1 MEFLHTFAFLLFC
14 LLSQARCEVYHITP
28 EELEV
33 ADDCNSSCITLS
45 QLAASTPFISSNI
58 TLIFLPGSHNLTQN
72 LTFSNIDYV
81 SIAAS
86 NFTAQITCK
95 LSTRFAIENVQY
107 AGISDLEFFGCGSS
121 FIRNVAEFVLQ
132 DVLFDG
138 HEESSTALQLIETSA
153 TLIATTFLSNT
164 RGTLIGDGPSHF
176 LGGGAIIVT
185 HTNVLIRDCMFERN
199 RAEVG
204 GAIYADQNST
214 LSVENTIFVNN
225 QALIHVEPALGMG
238 GVLYQE
244 SGSVTITN
252 CLFTNNS
259 APNFSGGVIY
269 SNKSDVH
276 IKASQFAHSSASNG
290 AVIFSYNGSVSIDSS
305 QFNQNT
311 ATWGGVIHSSNS
323 DILIDQSQFSD
334 NRVTMGGGIVHSLG
348 GTVTLNDSQ
357 FHSSMATWGGI
368 LYTNKHSK
376 FMISQ
381 SQFNGSIA
389 TMHGGVFYCNTGD
402 IEIQSSQ
409 FYNNSA
415 NSIDN
420 EFTQGGVLYSLNGN
434 VHINDSQFHSS
445 AGTYYG
451 GALISISGNVS
462 ISSSQFSAH
471 KATDGGAISLFSSNI
486 IIEDNCQFDRN
497 SAVFGGAVYAYNSN
511 IRIRD
516 GSEFDSNTASDQ
528 GGGIYLIECKVS
540 INNSDFHWNSAA
552 TDGGALYSADGR
564 VDIEGSKFKYNSAL
578 RGGAMNVFKSQV
590 SLKGTEIS
598 SNMATNTAGALYGYF
613 DSNVVILDSILNN
626 NTAMVSAGSLYSS
639 RSSVMIQA
647 SILNNNTATRL
658 RAGVLESSNS
668 DITVED
674 CRMIGNNASVW
685 GGVLY
690 TSNSNIVV
698 RNSHMNHSRV
708 NVYNGQG
715 GVFYAINSRVEIYE
729 SIFHNNTAILE
740 GGVMY
745 SRTSNII
752 VNGSHFSR
760 NFAIFNA
767 GVAFTENDV
776 VTIYDSFFMDNHA
789 AFVGAVMYTNNSN
802 VSVDISQFVG
812 NSAVHGGVIDSFLD
826 SNLTLERSQFY
837 DNRAESLGAVLRTNR
852 GYFVVRYC
860 QFHNNTCSRQGG
872 VILCI
877 RSQYTIEESQFSKN
891 RALEGS
897 VLYTIESSINVHS
910 VSIHNNTGDDG
921 TFYLFESN
929 ITVSNASFTSNIGSF
944 LATDTI
950 VNFTNFNSFE
960 SCMSA
965 EVDRIN
971 FQEGGALTAFQST
984 IYFEGTT
991 TFDNNQADYGGAIH
1005 STESV
1010 LNITGT
1016 TLVSQNLA
1024 ARHGGGVFLSQS
1036 EVFCQPSSL
1045 FILENNTARRGGGGI
1060 YAVGSTIEVS
1070 IVTNDTLVNI
1080 VGNVA
1085 RRGGGLA
1092 LNSNA
1097 KLYVTKRTSFRAPV
1111 YAVQIAD
1118 NSAELGGA
1126 FFVSDVSNAVSC
1138 ESPSTECFLQ
1148 VLAIHRNEEEDINTV
1163 ALFISNNSA
1172 KRSASIYGGL
1182 LDRCKVS
1189 PLAEVHSRL
1198 PDNNIADYLY
1208 NGSGLDYFLDSTEIT
1223 PDMITS
1229 EAVKVCFC
1237 FNGFHNC
1244 SHLDPEIRVVKKGEP
1259 FVVSVTAV
1267 DQIGRPIT
1275 SKIQSSLMFTQS
1287 GLAEGQLLQDVT
1299 NKCNDLTFNV
1309 FSSEKNETLTL
1320 LANGPCKDADLS
1332 IRSVVVQFLPC
1343 ACPIGFQPVNSNS
1356 TCECECH
1363 HSISRY
1369 ATCDDQTGSF
1379 VRQSVNVW
1387 ITYSN
1392 ISGYLVYPNC
1402 PYGYCESPDIRTPIT
1417 LSQPNGSNAQCT
1429 FNRVSTLCAS
1439 CEPGLSLSLGGP
1451 RCLRCPHYWPALV
1464 VVIILAAALAGVALV
1479 AMLLFLNMTVA
1490 VGSLNGIIFY
1500 ANIVAANRNI
1510 FPYETEP
1517 GIASVFISFLN
1528 LDIGIDT
1535 CFFEGMTTYS
1545 KTWLQ
1550 LLFPLY
1556 VIVLV
1561 VLLIIISSYSTKFSN
1576 LIGKKDPVATLATLI
1591 LLSYAKLLGISFTVL
1606 SPGTLVYEDGSR
1618 QTVWLPDATITYFS
1632 GIHVPLFL
1640 VAIFIL
1646 IFGILFTTVVFL
1658 WQWLVRL
1665 PNKPI
1670 FAWIRNQKLQIF
1682 IETYNNPYTLRH
1694 RYWTGML
1701 LLARVISYLIAA
1713 VNVSNDRYLALT
1725 SIIFI
1730 IVCILCLKGLT
1741 RGQVF
1746 KNWPIDLLETFFY
1759 FDILLLAIFTW
1770 YLIRPSNA
1778 LTGSP
1783 LAALNASVI
1792 MALIVLIF
1800 IILYHIYSYT
1810 SLFLKFR
1817 ETKIGKKFDQVFKS
1831 LSVTK
1836 QKQRK
1841 LETSEDNILLDMVYR
1856 PTNTEGYSSTKDSQR
1871 SKSQS
1876 QPTQS
1881 VIDIHVRKP
1890 GLEMETN
1897 AMVLSNISNQDG
1909 KESYNFTASTDAE
1922 KHVPD

>member
-1 MEFLHTFAFLLFC
+1 MAFLRTFELLLFC
-14 LLSQARCEVYHITP
+14 LLSQAKCEIYHITP
-28 EELEV
+28 KELEV
-33 ADDCNSSCITLS
+33 ADNCNSSCITLS
-45 QLAASTPFISSNI
+45 QLAASTPFVSSNI
-58 TLIFLPGSHNLTQN
+58 TLIFLPGSHNLTEN
-72 LTFSNIDYV
+72 LTFSNIDYI
-81 SIAAS
+81 SIAAN
-86 NFTAQITCK
+86 NFAPQITCE
-95 LSTRFAIENVQY
+95 LSTHLAIENVQY
-107 AGISDLEFFGCGSS
+107 AGISDLEFFGCGSN
-121 FIRNVAEFVLQ
+121 FIRNVAEFVLL
-132 DVLFDG
+132 DVLFHG
-138 HEESSTALQLIETSA
+138 NEESSTALQLIETTA
-153 TLIATTFLSNT
+153 TLVATTFLSNT
-164 RGTLIGDGPSHF
+164 RGTLTGNGVLYF
-176 LGGGAIIVT
+176 FAGGAIIAT
-185 HTNVLIRDCMFERN
+185 HTNIFIRDGIFERN

-204 GAIYADQNST
+204 GVIYADQNST
-214 LSVENTIFVNN
+214 LSAENTTFVNN
-225 QALIHVEPALGMG
+225 QALFQSSTVEPALGMG

-259 APNFSGGVIY
+259 APNFSGGVVY
-269 SNKSDVH
+269 SNKSDLY
-276 IKASQFAHSSASNG
+276 IKASQFADSSASNG
-290 AVIFSYNGSVSIDSS
+290 SIIFSYNGSVSIDSS
-305 QFNQNT
+305 QFNRNT
-311 ATWGGVIHSSNS
+311 ATWGGVIQSSNS
-323 DILIDQSQFSD
+323 NVLIDRSQFSD

-348 GTVTLNDSQ
+348 GTVTLNDGQ

-368 LYTNKHSK
+368 LYTNEHSK

-389 TMHGGVFYCNTGD
+389 TMEGGVFYCNTGD

-415 NSIDN
+415 NSPDN
-420 EFTQGGVLYSLNGN
+420 EFPPQGGVLYSLNGN
-434 VHINDSQFHSS
+434 VHINNSQFHSS

-462 ISSSQFSAH
+462 ISNSQFSAH
-471 KATDGGAISLFSSNI
+471 KATYGGAISLFSSNI
-486 IIEDNCQFDRN
+486 IIEDSCQFDHN
-497 SAVFGGAVYAYNSN
+497 SAVSGGAVYAFNSN

-516 GSEFDSNTASDQ
+516 GSEFNSNTASDQ
-528 GGGIYLIECKVS
+528 GGAILMIECKVS
-540 INNSDFHWNSAA
+540 INSSDFHWNSAA
-552 TDGGALYSADGR
+552 TEGGALYSADGR
-564 VDIEGSKFKYNSAL
+564 VNIEGSKFKYNSAL
-578 RGGAMNVFKSQV
+578 NGGAMNVFKSQV

-598 SNMATNTAGALYGYF
+598 SNMATNTAGVLFGNF
-613 DSNVVILDSILNN
+613 DSNIVILDSILNN
-626 NTAMVSAGSLYSS
+626 NTATVSAGSLYCSC
-639 RSSVMIQA
+639 SSVMIQA
-647 SILNNNTATRL
+647 SILNNNTATR
-658 RAGVLESSNS
+658 AGVLESSDS
-668 DITVED
+668 DITVDD
-674 CRMIGNNASVW
+674 CRMIGNNASVF

-690 TSNSNIVV
+690 TFNSNIIV
-698 RNSHMNHSRV
+698 RNSHVNHSRV
-708 NVYNGQG
+708 NIGQG
-715 GVFYAINSRVEIYE
+715 GVFYSINSRMEIYE
-729 SIFHNNTAILE
+729 SIFHNNRAALE

-752 VNGSHFSR
+752 VNGSHFSG
-760 NFAIFNA
+760 NIAIFNA
-767 GVAFTENDV
+767 AVAFTENDV
-776 VTIYDSFFMDNHA
+776 VTIYDSFFMDNCA
-789 AFVGAVMYTNNSN
+789 TIGAVMHANNSN
-802 VSVDISQFVG
+802 VSVDISQFVD
-812 NSAVHGGVIDSFLD
+812 NSALSGGVIESFLD
-826 SNLTLERSQFY
+826 SNITLERSQFY
-837 DNRAESLGAVLRTNR
+837 DNRADSLGAVLRTNR
-852 GYFVVRYC
+852 GYFEIRHS
-860 QFHNNTCSRQGG
+860 QFHNNTCSRLGG

-877 RSQYTIEESQFSKN
+877 RSQYTIKESQFTEN
-891 RALEGS
+891 RALDGS
-897 VLYTIESSINVHS
+897 VLYTLESSINMHS
-910 VSIHNNTGDDG
+910 ISIHNNTGDDG
-921 TFYLFESN
+921 TFYLFQST
-929 ITVSNASFTSNIGSF
+929 ITVSNTSFTSNIGSF
-944 LATDTI
+944 LATDTV

-1024 ARHGGGVFLSQS
+1024 TRHGGGVFLSES

-1045 FILENNTARRGGGGI
+1045 FRLDNNTARREGGGI
-1060 YAVGSTIEVS
+1060 YAVGSTIQVS
-1070 IVTNDTLVNI
+1070 IVTNETLVSV

-1085 RRGGGLA
+1085 KRGGGLA

-1097 KLYVTKRTSFRAPV
+1097 KLYVLKRMSFNASV
-1111 YAVQIAD
+1111 YAVQITD
-1118 NSAELGGA
+1118 NSAILGGA
-1126 FFVSDVSNAVSC
+1126 FFVSDESNAASC

-1148 VLAIHRNEEEDINTV
+1148 VLAIHHNERHDVNTV
-1163 ALFISNNSA
+1163 AFYVSNNSA
-1172 KRSASIYGGL
+1172 KRSASSAALYGGL
-1182 LDRCKVS
+1182 LDRCTVS

-1198 PDNNIADYLY
+1198 PDNNIGYYLY

-1223 PDMITS
+1223 PDIITS

-1267 DQIGRPIT
+1267 DQVGQPVT
-1275 SKIQSSLMFTQS
+1275 SKLQSSLMFTQS

-1299 NKCNDLTFNV
+1299 DKCNDLTFNV
-1309 FSSEKNETLTL
+1309 FSLEKNETLTL
-1320 LANGPCKDADLS
+1320 LANGPCKGADLS

-1343 ACPIGFQPVNSNS
+1343 ACPIGFQPVNFNS

-1369 ATCDDQTGSF
+1369 VTCDDQTGSF

-1387 ITYSN
+1387 ISYSN
-1392 ISGYLVYPNC
+1392 TSGYLVYPNC
-1402 PYGYCESPDIRTPIT
+1402 PYGYCESPDIGTPIT
-1417 LSQPNGSNAQCT
+1417 LSQPNGSDAQCT

-1500 ANIVAANRNI
+1500 ANIVAANRNV
-1510 FPYETEP
+1510 FPYEIEP

-1561 VLLIIISSYSTKFSN
+1561 VLLMIISFYSTKFSN
-1576 LIGKKDPVATLATLI
+1576 LIEGKDSVATLATLI

-1618 QTVWLPDATITYFS
+1618 QTVWLSDATITYFS
-1632 GIHVPLFL
+1632 GVHVPLFL

-1646 IFGILFTTVVFL
+1646 IFGILFTAVVFL
-1658 WQWLVRL
+1658 WQWIVRL

-1682 IETYNNPYTLRH
+1682 IETYNNPYTPHR

-1701 LLARVISYLIAA
+1701 LLARVIIYLIAA
-1713 VNVSNDRYLALT
+1713 VNVSNDRYLALM

-1741 RGQVF
+1741 RGRVF
-1746 KNWPIDLLETFFY
+1746 KNWPIDLLEIFFY
-1759 FDILLLAIFTW
+1759 FNILLLAIFTW
-1770 YLIRPSNA
+1770 YLIRPSN

-1800 IILYHIYSYT
+1800 IILYHICSYT
-1810 SLFLKFR
+1810 PLFLKFR
-1817 ETKIGKKFDQVFKS
+1817 ETTIGKKLDEAFKS
-1831 LSVTK
+1831 LSATK

-1841 LETSEDNILLDMVYR
+1841 FEPSEVNIAGYR
-1856 PTNTEGYSSTKDSQR
+1856 PTNTEGYINTKDSQR
-1871 SKSQS
+1871 SPSQS
-1876 QPTQS
+1876 KPTQS
-1881 VIDIHVRKP
+1881 IIEILVQKS

-1897 AMVLSNISNQDG
+1897 AMMLSTVSDQDG
-1909 KESYNFTASTDAE
+1909 KESNHLVMQE